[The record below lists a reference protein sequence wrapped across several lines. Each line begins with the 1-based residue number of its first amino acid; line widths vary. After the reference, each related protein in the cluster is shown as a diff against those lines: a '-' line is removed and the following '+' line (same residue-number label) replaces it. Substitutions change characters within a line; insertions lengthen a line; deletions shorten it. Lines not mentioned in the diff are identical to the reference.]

1 MRVYLFSE
9 GGNSFTH
16 LKKKKMKSQTALITL
31 IMVMSLFILLL
42 VSCKK
47 DTEIAPTTTPLAD
60 SDKNALLFMLEEE
73 KLARDTYIFLWEK
86 WSITPFTNIKSSEQS
101 HIDALAQV
109 LTSYGIQYTILPAGQ
124 FADSVLL
131 NYYNQFVINGSISSA
146 NALQIGATIEDL
158 DISALDKYTAQSTN
172 ATVINVYNS
181 LKCGSRNHLRSFVSA
196 IVSAGGSYAPQFI
209 SQDYYNVIISSSNE
223 KCN

>member
-1 MRVYLFSE
+1 
-9 GGNSFTH
+9 
-16 LKKKKMKSQTALITL
+16 MKRQTALITL
-31 IMVMSLFILLL
+31 IMVMSLFTLLL

-47 DTEIAPTTTPLAD
+47 DTEITPTTPLTD

-73 KLARDTYIFLWEK
+73 KLARDTYTYLWDE
-86 WSITPFTNIKSSEQS
+86 WSITQFNNIKNSEQS
-101 HIDALAQV
+101 HMDAIAQV
-109 LTSYGIQYTILPAGQ
+109 LTSYGIQYNILPAGQ

-131 NYYNQFVINGSISSA
+131 NFYNQFVTNGSISSS

-158 DISALDKYTAQSTN
+158 DISDLDKYTAQSTN
-172 ATVINVYNS
+172 ETVINVYNS
-181 LKCGSRNHLRSFVSA
+181 LKCGSRNHLRSFVGA

-209 SQDYYNVIISSSNE
+209 SLDYYNEIISSSNE